1 MVSAMSSVPL
11 GLEIT
16 TPGGEPRRLTFSAGP
31 VTLGREAENTIVLT
45 SAKCS
50 ARHAAIEAIDDG
62 WLLTDS
68 SAHGTEYN
76 GLVLRWGE
84 RVRLAHGDLLKIGDA
99 ELLVRF
105 EEIPRA
111 ENPVASGAADPPSRN
126 APEAGSAIA
135 ATAVPHASA
144 TPAPTGS
151 PLERLMGAP
160 RGDLLP
166 PRLHFFQ
173 SGEFVRELTL
183 GEEGVS
189 ILVGRD
195 PTCEIAVPDPFRVV
209 SKRHARVYRTW
220 GGVFLEDLSQ
230 HGVYLNGERVQN
242 IVALSHGDRVTL
254 STVAQGS
261 WGPVLI
267 FLEETEALRAAE
279 AAKLAKSR
287 AFEPSP
293 AVQEIASS
301 PSSAPSPS
309 PSPAP
314 RPAPAHGEAQ
324 STASGAVESNAAAG
338 SSDAQSPPADFAALL
353 EQKARA
359 ANVPGRSDSKTLVYV
374 ALGVAAI
381 AVLGL
386 VIGTVLFFG
395 KP

>member
-1 MVSAMSSVPL
+1 MSSVPL

-16 TPGGEPRRLTFSAGP
+16 TPGSEPRRLTFAAGP
-31 VTLGREAENTIVLT
+31 ITLGREAENSIVLT
-45 SAKCS
+45 SGKCS
-50 ARHAAIEAIDDG
+50 ARHAAIEAVDDG

-99 ELLVRF
+99 ELLVSF
-105 EEIPRA
+105 EQA
-111 ENPVASGAADPPSRN
+111 SSGASPAAPPTLGSPTSSAS
-126 APEAGSAIA
+126 APAIA
-135 ATAVPHASA
+135 P
-144 TPAPTGS
+144 PAPASS

-173 SGEFVRELTL
+173 SGEFVRELAL

-195 PTCEIAVPDPFRVV
+195 PACEIAVPDPFRVV
-209 SKRHARVYRTW
+209 SKRHARIYRTW
-220 GGVFLEDLSQ
+220 GGAFLEDLSQ

-267 FLEETEALRAAE
+267 FLEEAEANRAAE
-279 AAKLAKSR
+279 ATKLAKTR
-287 AFEPSP
+287 ALEQAPAAPESAQPAPAEASEPR
-293 AVQEIASS
+293 AAA
-301 PSSAPSPS
+301 SSAP
-309 PSPAP
+309 
-314 RPAPAHGEAQ
+314 
-324 STASGAVESNAAAG
+324 VEAAG
-338 SSDAQSPPADFAALL
+338 ASSASSAPTDFAALL
-353 EQKARA
+353 DQTARA
-359 ANVPGRSDSKTLVYV
+359 APAASRGDSKMLVYV

-386 VIGTVLFFG
+386 VIGTILFFG